1 MTRLSALITH
11 NGVGTSLREMT
22 RLLAV
27 VAHRLVLALA
37 RNVSGLLAAA
47 ADHLVRAIVGDVS
60 GLEAAEADVAER
72 ESSARLAP
80 RSEGRARSPLG
91 TVASNVSGLLANA
104 ANHLAL
110 FGSGSGLSG
119 LSGLFTEGERNGEHL
134 RSSGLLCGLLSLLS
148 SVRAVAGNVTL
159 LMANAAGLGTTVR
172 SALGHKSRST
182 IESVGQGSITLP
194 HPQGQQASQGSHALG
209 GRASCR

>member
-47 ADHLVRAIVGDVS
+47 ADHLVRAIAGNVS

-72 ESSARLAP
+72 ESSAGLAP
-80 RSEGRARSPLG
+80 RSEGPARSRLG

-104 ANHLAL
+104 ANDLAL
-110 FGSGSGLSG
+110 LGSGSGISG
-119 LSGLFTEGERNGEHL
+119 LSDLFTEGERGGEHL

-159 LMANAAGLGTTVR
+159 LMTNAAGLGSTVR

-182 IESVGQGSITLP
+182 TESAGRGSITLP
-194 HPQGQQASQGSHALG
+194 HPQEQQASQGSHALS